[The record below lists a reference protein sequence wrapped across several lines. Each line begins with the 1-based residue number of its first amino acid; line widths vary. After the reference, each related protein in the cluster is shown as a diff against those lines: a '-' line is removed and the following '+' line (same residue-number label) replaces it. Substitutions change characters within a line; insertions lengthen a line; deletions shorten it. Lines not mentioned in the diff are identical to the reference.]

1 MQDFSMEG
9 STRMDYAA
17 LFESGRIGSLE
28 LKNRFVLA
36 ASGTGFAGIYGE
48 VTDRLIS
55 YYAERAKGGV
65 GLITV
70 ECTIVTPERQYGI
83 TVPTELRIYNHRYIP
98 GLNLLVEAIHR
109 HGAKAA
115 IQLNSPGG
123 LIDPSIEPGV
133 TPVTASQMDAQGIVA
148 AYRTRECTFDDIK
161 ILQAAYADAAERA
174 KMAGFDAVELH
185 CSHGYLL
192 CTFQSPHTN
201 RRTDAYGGS
210 FDNRMRMGVETIQQ
224 MRRKIGPDFPIIA
237 RIPCEEYVPE
247 GIDIEES
254 IKMAKVYIEAGVNA
268 INITSGTLG
277 APISKC
283 YGGSWPQ
290 YAKRALLKPYAAR
303 MKKAVDV
310 PVMIVGG
317 YDRLDL
323 ANDIIEEGKADFIE
337 ISRGLIADPQLPN
350 KLSGGRQSEIRPCIR
365 CNSLCLGR
373 VLQYRSISCTVNPV
387 VGYEGHYRLKKSP
400 APKKVVIVGAG
411 PGGLEAAMV
420 ATMRGH
426 KVTLFEK
433 EKQVG
438 GALIA
443 ASVPRFKEEE
453 KRLIAYFRDQIDRL
467 GICVKLGQ
475 QADPNIILHESPD
488 VVIIATGAHPVRPDI
503 PGTEKGVDAVDLLM
517 ERAAVADPVVI
528 VGGGLVG
535 CETALHLA
543 LRGRKVSIIEMMD
556 EILLQV
562 NLISRYGLIESLTE
576 QGVTWS
582 CGMTLASVQDSKIE
596 VTDKDGKR
604 RSIEGHAVYALGFNC
619 KNNGLSE
626 TLTGKVPELYS
637 IGDCVSPRKIWN
649 AIHEGFQIANDI

>member
-1 MQDFSMEG
+1 
-9 STRMDYAA
+9 MDYSK
-17 LFESGRIGSLE
+17 LFESGSIGSLE
-28 LKNRFVLA
+28 LKNRLVLA

-48 VTDRLIS
+48 VTDRLID

-70 ECTIVTPERQYGI
+70 ECTIVTPERQFGI

-98 GLNLLVEAIHR
+98 GLNLIVEAIHR

-133 TPVTASQMDAQGIVA
+133 TPATASPIEAQGIVA
-148 AYRTRECTFDDIK
+148 SYRTRECTLEDIK

-185 CSHGYLL
+185 CAHGYLL
-192 CTFQSPHTN
+192 CTFQSAHTN
-201 RRTDAYGGS
+201 KRNDAYGGS
-210 FDNRMRMGVETIQQ
+210 FDNRMRMAVETIRQ
-224 MRRKIGPDFPIIA
+224 MRRKIGPDFPIIT

-254 IKMAKVYIEAGVNA
+254 IKMAKVYIEAGGNA

-290 YAKRALLKPYAAR
+290 YAKRALLKPHAAR
-303 MKKAVDV
+303 MKEAVDV

-317 YDRLDL
+317 YDRADL
-323 ANDIIEEGKADFIE
+323 ANDIIKEGKADFIE

-350 KLSGGRQSEIRPCIR
+350 KLKGGRQREIRPCIR

-373 VLQYRSISCTVNPV
+373 VLQYRSISCAVNPV
-387 VGYEGHYRLKKSP
+387 VGYEGRYRLKESP
-400 APKKVVIVGAG
+400 TPKKVVVVGAG

-426 KVTLFEK
+426 KVTLFEQD
-433 EKQVG
+433 KQVG

-443 ASVPRFKEEE
+443 ASVPQFKEEE
-453 KRLIAYFRDQIDRL
+453 KRLIEYFRHQIDKL
-467 GICVKLGQ
+467 GVRVKLGH
-475 QADPNIILHESPD
+475 QADSDSILHESPD
-488 VVIIATGAHPVRPDI
+488 VVIIATGAQSAKPDI
-503 PGTEKGVDAVDLLM
+503 PGSEKGVDAVDLLM
-517 ERAAVADPVVI
+517 GRASVPDPAVI
-528 VGGGLVG
+528 IGGGLVG

-543 LRGRKVSIIEMMD
+543 LQGRKVSIIEMMD
-556 EILLQV
+556 EILVQV
-562 NLISRYGLIESLTE
+562 NVISRYGLIESLTE
-576 QGVTWS
+576 QGVPWS
-582 CGMTLASVQDSKIE
+582 CGIQLASVQDSEIG
-596 VTDKDGKR
+596 VIDKAGKHY
-604 RSIEGHAVYALGFNC
+604 SIEGHAVYALGLTS
-619 KNNGLSE
+619 KNAGLMES
-626 TLTGKVPELYS
+626 LTGKIPELYN
-637 IGDCVSPRKIWN
+637 IGDCISPRKIWN
-649 AIHEGFQIANDI
+649 AIHEGFRIANDI